1 MSQPRP
7 YTCLLS
13 HFVVT
18 NLRTACPIVT
28 TEMKLIIIINVKYPS
43 CRHPWTA
50 TEVAWPAHQ
59 TVCIAGAQRGS
70 GCAKKNRNALKLGII
85 ITKHHLATLSNVATN
100 ASNDSLQWA
109 ASPSPLS
116 QQTYLAETAG
126 RARSVCTAFAL
137 RANCG
142 ARGYVSTAAVPEDNS
157 DQPLLLTHPLGVSS
171 SAINLCYHSARL

>member
-1 MSQPRP
+1 MR
-7 YTCLLS
+7 
-13 HFVVT
+13 
-18 NLRTACPIVT
+18 
-28 TEMKLIIIINVKYPS
+28 
-43 CRHPWTA
+43 
-50 TEVAWPAHQ
+50 
-59 TVCIAGAQRGS
+59 
-70 GCAKKNRNALKLGII
+70 KKNRNALKVGII

-100 ASNDSLQWA
+100 ASNDSPAMGGLA
-109 ASPSPLS
+109 PLS